1 MTDQQQTNAMADI
14 LGKMNAA
21 AEGRSPSSTISE
33 DGRVQHEDP
42 TSKAAQTDAMA
53 DVLRKLQDATGEAA
67 REMVTE
73 SVTDPELDM
82 AWQTKKTETGVSVS
96 RYDIR
101 TEKKTI
107 GEGLKKTFY
116 HVVDNETGEMV
127 HKDLGLFE
135 TAMGM
140 VKHMLY
146 THNGE
151 KMNRLVA
158 LDQEY
163 TNSVVEMHGYKS
175 RLRRLDE
182 SSIKYDVA
190 SAKYSNARTRLQAT
204 KMKIL
209 KAI

>member
-1 MTDQQQTNAMADI
+1 MTDQQQTDAMADI

-21 AEGRSPSSTISE
+21 AEGQAPSSTTRK
-33 DGRVQHEDP
+33 DGKVVHEDP
-42 TSKAAQTDAMA
+42 TSKSAQTDAMA
-53 DVLRKLQDATGEAA
+53 DVLRKLQDATGDAA
-67 REMVTE
+67 REIVTE
-73 SVTDPELDM
+73 SSTDPELDM
-82 AWQTKKTETGVSVS
+82 AWKTERTNDGVSVS
-96 RYDIR
+96 RYSIR
-101 TEKKTI
+101 TEKKVI
-107 GEGLKKTFY
+107 GESLKKTFY
-116 HVVDNETGEMV
+116 HVIDNETEELV
-127 HKDLGLFE
+127 HEDFGLFE

-163 TNSVVEMHGYKS
+163 VNSVVELHGYKS
-175 RLRRLDE
+175 RLKRLDE
-182 SSIKYDVA
+182 SSSKHDVV
-190 SAKYSNARTRLQAT
+190 SAKYSNAKSRLQAT

>member
-21 AEGRSPSSTISE
+21 AEGKSPNTTVNE
-33 DGRVQHEDP
+33 AGERVHEDP
-42 TSKAAQTDAMA
+42 TSQAAQTDAMA

-73 SVTDPELDM
+73 SASDPELDM
-82 AWQTKKTETGVSVS
+82 AWKTQRTEDGVSVS

-101 TEKKTI
+101 TEKKVI

-116 HVVDNETGEMV
+116 HVVDNETGEIV
-127 HKDLGLFE
+127 HEDFGLFE

-151 KMNRLVA
+151 KMNRLTA

-163 TNSVVEMHGYKS
+163 INSVVEMHGYKT
-175 RLRRLDE
+175 RLKRLDE
-182 SSIKYDVA
+182 SSSKYDVA
-190 SAKYSNARTRLQAT
+190 SAKYSNARSRLQAT

>member
-21 AEGRSPSSTISE
+21 AEGRSPAKTTNSA
-33 DGRVQHEDP
+33 GQVVHEDS
-42 TSKAAQTDAMA
+42 TSMAAQTDAMA
-53 DVLRKLQDATGEAA
+53 DVLRKLQSATGEAA

-73 SVTDPELDM
+73 SNNDPDLGM
-82 AWQTKKTETGVSVS
+82 AWQTQRTETGVSVS

-127 HKDLGLFE
+127 HEDLGLFE

-163 TNSVVEMHGYKS
+163 INAVVEMHGYKS
-175 RLRRLDE
+175 RLKRLDE
-182 SSIKYDVA
+182 STTKYDVA